1 MALAIDSTNYVRVFD
16 TPNEG
21 ELTTTWCAE
30 LKPNI
35 LKEYCY
41 AVWELTDTLFKNRE
55 YFINHITRS
64 IGQKY
69 KLTILP

>member
-41 AVWELTDTLFKNRE
+41 AVWELHR
-55 YFINHITRS
+55 HS
-64 IGQKY
+64 V
-69 KLTILP
+69 